1 MTDRTVRP
9 RRAVRRNEDVEDYS
23 HEVRPHDS
31 RAMRALFLGLGLL
44 FVGLGILGA
53 VLPVLPATP
62 FMLLAAA
69 SFARASPRFYNWLL
83 NTRTFG
89 PLIREWRRYRSIPYR
104 TKLWAIALMAGTL
117 AVSILFFVSDPL
129 LQALLAVLGVLLALW
144 MYSIPS
150 RTPTE

>member
-1 MTDRTVRP
+1 MTDRALRP
-9 RRAVRRNEDVEDYS
+9 RRAAHRNEGMEDYS

-31 RAMRALFLGLGLL
+31 RAMRVLFLGLGVF

-53 VLPVLPATP
+53 ILPVLPATP

-89 PLIREWRRYRSIPYR
+89 PLIREWRRHRSIPHR
-104 TKLWAIALMAGTL
+104 TKLWAILLMAVTL
-117 AVSILFFVSDPL
+117 AGSILFFVPDPL

-144 MYSIPS
+144 LYSIPS
-150 RTPTE
+150 RTRA